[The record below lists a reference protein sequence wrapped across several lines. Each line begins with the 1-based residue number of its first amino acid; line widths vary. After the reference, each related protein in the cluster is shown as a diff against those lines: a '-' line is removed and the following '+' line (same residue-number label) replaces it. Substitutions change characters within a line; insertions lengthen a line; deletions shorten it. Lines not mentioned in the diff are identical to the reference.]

1 MADALRKLLL
11 AGLGTLD
18 LTEEKVKAVFEDL
31 VKRGEMN
38 EKDAKEAISS
48 WKDRANEQRQKV
60 QTLVDESVQ
69 KGLKAVGYVKLSDYN
84 TLAARVAELERK
96 LAAPTGQAEPAAPAA
111 EIAPTE
117 QAEPPVS

>member
-18 LTEEKVKAVFEDL
+18 LTEEKLKSVFDDL

-38 EKDAKEAISS
+38 EKDARELIVS

-60 QTLVDESVQ
+60 QSLVDESVE
-69 KGLKAVGYVKLSDYN
+69 KGLKAMGYVKLSEYEA
-84 TLAARVAELERK
+84 LAARVAELERK
-96 LAAPTGQAEPAAPAA
+96 MAPPPESTEPPAA
-111 EIAPTE
+111 
-117 QAEPPVS
+117 

>member
-1 MADALRKLLL
+1 MADLLRKLLL

-18 LTEEKVKAVFEDL
+18 LTEEKVKAVFEEL

-38 EKDAKEAISS
+38 EKDARELVSS

-60 QTLVDESVQ
+60 QALVDESVQ

-96 LAAPTGQAEPAAPAA
+96 LAAPAGQAEPAAPTA
-111 EIAPTE
+111 ETAPTV

>member
-1 MADALRKLLL
+1 VADALRKLLL

-38 EKDAKEAISS
+38 EKDAKEVISS

-60 QTLVDESVQ
+60 QALVDESVQ

-96 LAAPTGQAEPAAPAA
+96 LAAPAGQAEPAPPAAPA
-111 EIAPTE
+111 E
-117 QAEPPVS
+117 QAEPPAS